1 MNPRGRTGP
10 AQVRRPRFGR
20 ALFVLAAAGLS
31 VLVPAGSP
39 ALASGQGPTTTAV
52 LSGAAT
58 VSPCGSFSSVVV
70 SYALTSKNVT
80 GIVISSIP
88 TACNGSSLYLTLTNG
103 TTNAQAGPLTVASG
117 SVTAS
122 SLSATVTA
130 ASVTGLYIG
139 VLG

>member
-1 MNPRGRTGP
+1 MNADPR
-10 AQVRRPRFGR
+10 A
-20 ALFVLAAAGLS
+20 
-31 VLVPAGSP
+31 
-39 ALASGQGPTTTAV
+39 ASGQIYRPRLRSALSGLAVVALALVVAPSPAAASTQAPSTTGV

-58 VSPCGSFSSVVV
+58 VSPCGSFASVVV

-88 TACNGSSLYLTLTNG
+88 TTCNGASLYLTLTNG
-103 TTNAQAGPLTVASG
+103 TTNAQAGPLTVTAG
-117 SVTAS
+117 TATAS
-122 SLSATVTA
+122 TLSATISA